1 MEYRINVHLFG
12 NEPSPAVAT
21 FGLRKTA
28 ADGEEKFRENAAEF
42 VHRNFYDDDGLASK
56 PTTKEAIDL
65 VTLTQEMI
73 ASANLK
79 LHKVVSNSVEV
90 MEAFPA
96 KDRGKGV

>member
-1 MEYRINVHLFG
+1 MNVHLFG
-12 NEPSPAVAT
+12 NGPSPAVAT
-21 FGLRKTA
+21 FGLRKTT

-42 VHRNFYDDDGLASK
+42 VHRNFYVDDSLASK

-65 VTLTQEMI
+65 ATLTQEMI